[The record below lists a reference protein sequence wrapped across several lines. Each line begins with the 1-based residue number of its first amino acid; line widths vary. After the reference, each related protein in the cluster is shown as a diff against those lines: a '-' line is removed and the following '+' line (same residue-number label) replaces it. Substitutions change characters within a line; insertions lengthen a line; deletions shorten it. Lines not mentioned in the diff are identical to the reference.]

1 MPYFKINNPLLL
13 PPPLVVSP
21 WFGKKFKFMPLR
33 LLEMQNI
40 NLEIFSYAPSPWQDS
55 PHDSYHHPLGRGNLL
70 ISQPVIFGEIS
81 PPPPQQ
87 KAIKMV
93 TLHTTETKEEQ

>member
-33 LLEMQNI
+33 LLEMQNARFSPRFLSSPPWKREFTHLSAS
-40 NLEIFSYAPSPWQDS
+40 NFWFIFTPP
-55 PHDSYHHPLGRGNLL
+55 P
-70 ISQPVIFGEIS
+70 

-87 KAIKMV
+87 KAIKMD